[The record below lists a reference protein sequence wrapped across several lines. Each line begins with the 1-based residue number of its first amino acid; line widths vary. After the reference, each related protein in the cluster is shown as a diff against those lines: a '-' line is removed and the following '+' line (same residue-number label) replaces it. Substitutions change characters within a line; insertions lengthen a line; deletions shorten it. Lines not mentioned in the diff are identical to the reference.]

1 MLFSVNRGMEMYL
14 IRKAQCLLLSIVLV
28 LLSACSFS
36 STSSQKE
43 DVSSQEEEHTKLNWY
58 INYSW
63 FTNQWGGDRVTQTIS
78 ENTGIDVEFV
88 VPQGSEKE
96 KLDALI
102 SQGNL
107 PDLITL
113 WWGEPQVQTLIDNG
127 YVLALNELADQY
139 CPEFFEV
146 AGPEKLEWY
155 TEEDGNIYCYPGS
168 SVAPED
174 YETGMGIPSNQTF
187 LVRKDMYEALGSPDM
202 TTPEGFSDAVRRA
215 AEMFPEV
222 DGYPLIP
229 IGTHEF
235 NETGCYSFGEYLMNF
250 LAIPFEK
257 DGKIY
262 DRTTDPEYIRWLKV
276 FRELQQEGYLVQ
288 DVFLD
293 KRSQM
298 AEKISRGQYFCM
310 LYQYSDMTAEQRS
323 LWDRD
328 PNMAYMAVD
337 GPRNSNGDAPVLTG
351 IGIDGWTVT
360 LISQNCSDP
369 EKAIELMTYMI
380 SEEGQKLILLGKEGV
395 DYTWQDGKAVLTDS
409 TRNLFL
415 HEYDNYVRV
424 VGGDNTYWMLQDSVM
439 QSQWSVEYDEAV
451 GQMREW
457 ATRYSAYTS
466 QYSTRFAYDS
476 EEFQI
481 NADVQYLWA
490 QVLPQLLMAD
500 SDEKFDQLF
509 ADFVKQR
516 DEMGYDKV
524 LAEQTRQMIE
534 NKKKLGIS

>member
-1 MLFSVNRGMEMYL
+1 
-14 IRKAQCLLLSIVLV
+14 
-28 LLSACSFS
+28 
-36 STSSQKE
+36 
-43 DVSSQEEEHTKLNWY
+43 
-58 INYSW
+58 
-63 FTNQWGGDRVTQTIS
+63 
-78 ENTGIDVEFV
+78 
-88 VPQGSEKE
+88 
-96 KLDALI
+96 
-102 SQGNL
+102 
-107 PDLITL
+107 
-113 WWGEPQVQTLIDNG
+113 
-127 YVLALNELADQY
+127 
-139 CPEFFEV
+139 
-146 AGPEKLEWY
+146 
-155 TEEDGNIYCYPGS
+155 
-168 SVAPED
+168 
-174 YETGMGIPSNQTF
+174 
-187 LVRKDMYEALGSPDM
+187 
-202 TTPEGFSDAVRRA
+202 
-215 AEMFPEV
+215 
-222 DGYPLIP
+222 
-229 IGTHEF
+229 
-235 NETGCYSFGEYLMNF
+235 MNF
-250 LAIPFEK
+250 LAVPFEK

-293 KRSQM
+293 KRTQM

>member
-1 MLFSVNRGMEMYL
+1 MLFSVNRGMEMHL

-36 STSSQKE
+36 STSSQEE
-43 DVSSQEEEHTKLNWY
+43 DVSSQEEKHTKLNWY

-146 AGPEKLEWY
+146 AGPEQLEWY

-168 SVAPED
+168 SVAPKD

-187 LVRKDMYEALGSPDM
+187 LVRKDMYKALGSPDM

-490 QVLPQLLMAD
+490 QVLLQLLMAD

>member
-1 MLFSVNRGMEMYL
+1 MLFPMNRGMKMYW
-14 IRKAQCLLLSIVLV
+14 IRKAQCLILAMLLLA
-28 LLSACSFS
+28 LSACSFS
-36 STSSQKE
+36 SSVSQQE
-43 DVSSQEEEHTKLNWY
+43 DDELQERTKLDWY

-78 ENTGIDVEFV
+78 EETGIDVEFV

-127 YVLALNELADQY
+127 YVLALNELAEMY
-139 CPEFFEV
+139 CPDFFEV
-146 AGPEKLEWY
+146 AGPEQLEWY

-174 YETGMGIPSNQTF
+174 YETGIGIPSNQTF

-202 TTPEGFSDAVRRA
+202 TTPEGFCDAVRRA

-222 DGYPLIP
+222 DGYPMIP

-262 DRTTDPEYIRWLKV
+262 DRMTDPEYIRWLKV
-276 FRELQQEGYLVQ
+276 FRELQQEGYLVR

-298 AEKISRGQYFCM
+298 TEKISRGQYFCM
-310 LYQYSDMTAEQRS
+310 LYQYSDMTTAQRS
-323 LWDRD
+323 LWDQNPD
-328 PNMAYMAVD
+328 MAYMAVD
-337 GPRNSNGDAPVLTG
+337 GPKNSNGDAPVLSG

-360 LISQNCSDP
+360 LISKNCKAP

-380 SEEGQKLILLGKEGV
+380 SEEGQKLTLLGKEGM
-395 DYTWQDGKAVLTDS
+395 DYTWHGGQAVLTDS
-409 TRNLFL
+409 TRKLFL
-415 HEYDNYVRV
+415 HDYAQYVQT

-439 QSQWSVEYDEAV
+439 QSQWHREYDEAV
-451 GQMREW
+451 DQMRKW
-457 ATRYSAYTS
+457 TTRYSAYTS
-466 QYSTRFAYDS
+466 QYNTRMAYDS

-481 NADVQYLWA
+481 NTDVQYLWA
-490 QVLPQLLMAD
+490 QVLPELLMAD
-500 SDEKFDQLF
+500 SDEEFDQLF
-509 ADFVKQR
+509 ADFVRQR